1 MSIPTTSITGTLVK
15 VTWTEPTDHSS
26 AITEYDIQ
34 FLKSDS
40 TFTSI
45 TASCDASTPTI
56 RDQHYCEVEMTA
68 IRTATGLTLAS
79 LI

>member
-15 VTWTEPTDHSS
+15 ITWTEPDDHSS
-26 AITEYDIQ
+26 SITEYDIQ

-45 TASCDASTPTI
+45 LPSCNGADTTI
-56 RDQHYCEVEMTA
+56 RDQHYCEVEMTT
-68 IRTATGLTLAS
+68 IRTATGLS
-79 LI
+79 LG